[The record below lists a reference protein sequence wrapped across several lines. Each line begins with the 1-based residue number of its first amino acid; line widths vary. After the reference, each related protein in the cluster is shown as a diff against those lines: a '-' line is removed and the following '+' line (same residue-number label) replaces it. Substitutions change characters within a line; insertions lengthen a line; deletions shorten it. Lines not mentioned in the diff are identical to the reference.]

1 MVKDDI
7 KSDLLKI
14 YGPTMT
20 IPDMAEVL
28 HLAKKS
34 IYNKLWK
41 NTFEIS
47 VYKLGKILVADTSDV
62 ADYIKSMKLVNRQKN
77 NE

>member
-7 KSDLLKI
+7 RSDLLKI

-20 IPDMAEVL
+20 ISDMAEVF
-28 HLAKKS
+28 HLAKGS

-41 NTFEIS
+41 NKFEIS
-47 VYKLGKILVADTSDV
+47 VYKLGKVLVADTSDV
-62 ADYIKSMKLVNRQKN
+62 ADYIKSMKLVKQAEK
-77 NE
+77 